1 VDIVWIAV
9 AVVFLATSA
18 ILVGRIAGLRAED

>member
-9 AVVFLATSA
+9 AVVFLAGSGLLLTG
-18 ILVGRIAGLRAED
+18 VAGLRGED